1 MAVLFEISCQ
11 RSFQLIL
18 IFFSLQ
24 LYKVVYG
31 LLYLIIVVAVGFVV
45 VVYFIGL
52 KRGGKIHQFAHTLDD
67 NFSICRFYNI
77 YLLAHLVCQTESNHL
92 LLIPSI
98 TCCCCFYFILNFLTI
113 LIIVDNQ
120 YGYHYFIYINIV
132 AILNTI

>member
-18 IFFSLQ
+18 IFFLYSYIKQYMVYYILLLLLQ
-24 LYKVVYG
+24 LV
-31 LLYLIIVVAVGFVV
+31 LLLLSILLDLRGAGKSTNLLILWMTTSRSADS
-45 VVYFIGL
+45 
-52 KRGGKIHQFAHTLDD
+52 T
-67 NFSICRFYNI
+67 I

-92 LLIPSI
+92 LLILSI
-98 TCCCCFYFILNFLTI
+98 TCCCCCFYFILNFLTI